1 MNLRDDDSIAPRC
14 TRGAMRAHQSEA
26 GEGIVPQPVRTRG
39 ARRIRV
45 VRVIRSAPPLKRL
58 GGAWR
63 ISGRSLFRVQKLV
76 DVFLERV
83 ERERSDQE
91 FDGFDLR
98 TVSLGIPEEEGRC
111 ARHADFL
118 TLFQTGIDLVSVFAT
133 AKTGLE
139 GLYVQPQCLGML
151 LQCLRLQQLL
161 IVEQALVHRL
171 AFPLVVGTPKRLGG
185 FAGKRVDR
193 LQREVARHIFE
204 LPRHN
209 VFFLELWQRLTDV
222 SATEGSLVVGEF
234 DQRERGLFVAFGEGI
249 RDVECGI
256 DVTNRRAIIASR

>member
-1 MNLRDDDSIAPRC
+1 MPRPWRRTC
-14 TRGAMRAHQSEA
+14 PGAMAHTTCRGHARAA
-26 GEGIVPQPVRTRG
+26 L
-39 ARRIRV
+39 
-45 VRVIRSAPPLKRL
+45 SAAAAERATLL
-58 GGAWR
+58 
-63 ISGRSLFRVQKLV
+63 RSLWRVQELV
-76 DVFLERV
+76 DVGLECV
-83 ERERSDQE
+83 ERECPDQE
-91 FDGFDLR
+91 FDGFDLG
-98 TVSLGIPEEEGRC
+98 TVSLGIAEEEGRG

-118 TLFQTGIDLVSVFAT
+118 ALFQTGIDRVGVFAT
-133 AKTGLE
+133 AQTGLE
-139 GLYVQPQCLGML
+139 GLDVQPQGLGML
-151 LQCLRLQQLL
+151 LQRLGLQLLL

-185 FAGKRVDR
+185 FAGKRVHG

-204 LPRHN
+204 LPRRN

-234 DQRERGLFVAFGEGI
+234 DERERGLFVAFGEGI